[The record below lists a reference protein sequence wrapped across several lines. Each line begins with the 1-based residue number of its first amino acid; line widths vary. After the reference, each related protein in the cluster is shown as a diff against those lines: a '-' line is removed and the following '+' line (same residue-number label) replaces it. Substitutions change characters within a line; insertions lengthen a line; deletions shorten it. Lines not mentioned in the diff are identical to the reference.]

1 MGQFKSFGQLYI
13 LILLIASYNFTI
25 DTATIFHIDISNRVV
40 SILTLQDLTLK
51 TEYRKSKG
59 DWIVED
65 FLIPI
70 LENAVSYDRAVGYF
84 SSSALLDVS
93 KGITG
98 LFNNNPDAIIRLVV
112 SPALSDEDVNAI
124 KEGYDLRKKIEEVLI
139 RELRDPVDYFEEE
152 RLNLLANLIAE
163 GKLEIKVATLIGD
176 EESPYGIFHEKLGI
190 VEDEEG
196 NVVSFT
202 GSMNA
207 TGAGH
212 KSNYESVDV
221 FCNWKSEESMERCI
235 EKKRAFNMIWTN
247 KDSELEVQHFSKV
260 DDRIIEKYKRSA
272 PNYNIDKEQY
282 KPRKP
287 VKKQLKEAKGARIP
301 DSVTLEPYQK
311 EAIDNWETNG
321 FRGIFDMATGTGKTY
336 TGLGA
341 IARLSE
347 RLEDKLAV
355 VIAVPFQHLVDQWV
369 EDIEKFNMKP
379 IIGYSSSPQKDW
391 KKRLTNAI
399 RVQNKVDSTRFFCFV
414 CTNAT
419 FLSDFVQKEISK
431 IEGQVLLVADEAHN
445 FGAQSFNAVL
455 DNRFDYRLA
464 LSATIERFR
473 DEAGTDLIK
482 SFFGEKCIEYSLEQ
496 AIKENKLCK
505 YKYYPVVTYLN
516 SDELSKYESLTNR
529 IRKCV
534 VQDQFGK
541 TALNEDGK
549 KLAIQRAR
557 LVAGASQ
564 KIEVLKEVIE
574 PYKYDSNILVYCGAT
589 TVTTETEEYS
599 TTDQNDKRQV
609 DAVAKMLGIDLDMA
623 VARFTSMED
632 IGTRN
637 EIKRQFVN
645 GLIQAV
651 VAIKCLDEGVN
662 IPGIKTA
669 FILASTTNPKE
680 YIQRRGRVLR
690 KADGKEY
697 AEIYDF
703 VTLPHPLEDISGF
716 TIDQLKKDISLV
728 RNELF
733 RLKEFAKSAMNPS
746 VANDLIWKLEDA
758 YYLDELGIIEEGDII

>member
-1 MGQFKSFGQLYI
+1 MSLNN
-13 LILLIASYNFTI
+13 LI
-25 DTATIFHIDISNRVV
+25 
-40 SILTLQDLTLK
+40 LK

-70 LENAVSYDRAVGYF
+70 LDNAISYDRAVGYF
-84 SSSALLDVS
+84 SSSALVDVS

-98 LFNNNPDAIIRLVV
+98 LLNNNPDAVIRLVV
-112 SPALSDEDVNAI
+112 SPALSDEDVKAI
-124 KEGYDLRKKIEEVLI
+124 REGYDLRKKIEEVLE
-139 RELRDPVDYFEEE
+139 RELRAPVDHFEEE

-190 VEDEEG
+190 VEDEDG

-221 FCNWKSEESMERCI
+221 FCNWKSEESMERCL
-235 EKKRAFNMIWTN
+235 EKKRAFDMIWSN
-247 KDSELEVQHFSKV
+247 NDSELEVLHFSKI
-260 DDRIIEKYKRSA
+260 DDCIIKKYKHSD

-282 KPRKP
+282 KPRK
-287 VKKQLKEAKGARIP
+287 KKVETKKARGARVPESI
-301 DSVTLEPYQK
+301 TLEPYQGD
-311 EAIDNWETNG
+311 AIDAWEANG

-347 RLEDKLAV
+347 HLEDKLAV
-355 VIAVPFQHLVDQWV
+355 IISVPFQHLVDQWV

-379 IIGYSSSPQKDW
+379 IIGYSASPQKDW

-399 RVQNKVDSTRFFCFV
+399 RVQNMADPSKFFCFV

-431 IEGQVLLVADEAHN
+431 IEGPLLLVADEAHN
-445 FGAQSFNAVL
+445 FGAPSFKEVL
-455 DNRFDYRLA
+455 DERFDYRLA
-464 LSATIERFR
+464 LSATIERYR
-473 DEAGTDLIK
+473 DEVGTALIM
-482 SFFGEKCIEYSLEQ
+482 SFFGSKCIEYSLEQ

-516 SDELSKYESLTNR
+516 SDELDKYESLTNR

-534 VQDQFGK
+534 VQDKFGK

-564 KIEVLKEVIE
+564 KIEVLKEVME
-574 PYKYDSNILVYCGAT
+574 PYKHDKNILVYCGAT
-589 TVTTETEEYS
+589 TVTTETEEFS
-599 TTDQNDKRQV
+599 ATDQSDKRQV
-609 DAVAKMLGIDLDMA
+609 DAVAKMLGIDLDMS

-690 KADGKEY
+690 KSEGKEF

-703 VTLPHPLEDISGF
+703 VTLPHPLEDVTGF
-716 TIDQLKKDISLV
+716 TNDQLKKDISLV

-733 RLKEFAKSAMNPS
+733 RLKEFGKSAMNPS

-758 YYLDELGIIEEGDII
+758 YCIDELGIIEEGDII

>member
-1 MGQFKSFGQLYI
+1 MSLK
-13 LILLIASYNFTI
+13 
-25 DTATIFHIDISNRVV
+25 
-40 SILTLQDLTLK
+40 DLSLK

-65 FLIPI
+65 FLIPV
-70 LENAVSYDRAVGYF
+70 LSNAVSYDRAVGYF
-84 SSSALLDVS
+84 SSSALIDVS
-93 KGITG
+93 KGISG
-98 LFNNNPDAIIRLVV
+98 LFDNNPDATIRLVV
-112 SPALSDEDVNAI
+112 SPALSDEDVKAI
-124 KEGYDLRKKIEEVLI
+124 KEGYDLRKKIEEVLE
-139 RELRDPVDYFEEE
+139 RELKEPVDHFEEE
-152 RLNLLANLIAE
+152 RLNLLANMIAE
-163 GKLEIKVATLIGD
+163 GKLEIKVATLKGD
-176 EESPYGIFHEKLGI
+176 EENPYGIFHEKLGI
-190 VEDEEG
+190 VEDQDG
-196 NVVSFT
+196 NTVSFT

-212 KSNYESVDV
+212 KANYESVDV
-221 FCNWKSEESMERCI
+221 FCDWKSDESKERCI
-235 EKKRAFNMIWTN
+235 EKRRAFNMIWAN
-247 KDSELEVQHFSKV
+247 KDSELKVQVFPKV
-260 DDRIIEKYKRSA
+260 NDYIIEKYKKSA

-282 KPRKP
+282 KPRTID
-287 VKKQLKEAKGARIP
+287 KKKSNPKGARIP
-301 DSVTLEPYQK
+301 ESVTLEPYQ
-311 EAIDNWETNG
+311 EDAIDEWENQG

-347 RLEDKLAV
+347 RVDDKLAV

-391 KKRLTNAI
+391 KKRLTTAI
-399 RVQNKVDSTRFFCFV
+399 RVQNIKDPSKFFCFV

-431 IEGQVLLVADEAHN
+431 IEGQLLLVADEAHN
-445 FGAQSFNAVL
+445 FGAQSFSSVL
-455 DNRFDYRLA
+455 DERFDYRLA
-464 LSATIERFR
+464 LSATVERFR
-473 DEAGTDLIK
+473 DETGTDLIMR
-482 SFFGEKCIEYSLEQ
+482 FFGPKCIEYSLDQ

-516 SDELSKYESLTNR
+516 SDELDKYESLTNR

-534 VQDQFGK
+534 VQDRFGN

-564 KIEVLKEVIE
+564 KIEVLKEVME
-574 PYKYDSNILVYCGAT
+574 PYKHDTNILVYCGAT

-599 TTDQNDKRQV
+599 STNQSDKRQV
-609 DAVAKMLGIDLDMA
+609 DAVAKMLGIDLDMS

-662 IPGIKTA
+662 IPGIRTA

-703 VTLPHPLEDISGF
+703 VTLPRPLEDVAGF
-716 TIDQLKKDISLV
+716 TADQLKKDISLV

-733 RLKEFAKSAMNPS
+733 RLKEFGKSAMNPS
-746 VANDLIWKLEDA
+746 AANDLIWKLEDA
-758 YYLDELGIIEEGDII
+758 YYLDELGIVEEGDII